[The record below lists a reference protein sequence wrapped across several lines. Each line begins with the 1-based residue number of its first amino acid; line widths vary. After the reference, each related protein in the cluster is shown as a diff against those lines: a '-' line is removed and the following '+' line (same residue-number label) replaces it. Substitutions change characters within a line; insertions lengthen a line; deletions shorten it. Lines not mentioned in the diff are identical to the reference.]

1 MRVHESVMMESES
14 SLVDIIARL
23 KRVQGLL
30 ESEGWY
36 VKANSVA
43 LAIAALKERGD
54 KSRPY
59 DTDSKRKI
67 RLGVVPLN

>member
-1 MRVHESVMMESES
+1 VEDQ
-14 SLVDIIARL
+14 LVDIIGRL
-23 KRVQGLL
+23 ERVYAFL

-59 DTDSKRKI
+59 DTDSKRKV
-67 RLGVVPLN
+67 RLGVMPLN

>member
-1 MRVHESVMMESES
+1 MESES
-14 SLVDIIARL
+14 SLAEIIARL
-23 KRVQGLL
+23 VRVQQLL

-54 KSRPY
+54 SKAAPY
-59 DTDSKRKI
+59 DTDAKRKI
-67 RLGVVPLN
+67 RLGVMPLN